1 MKPTGK
7 MNLTLPACSQL
18 TENDKLQ
25 TTLDTETAE
34 ICVAFT
40 DVLYVQ
46 LLCRVETDFQLC

>member
-1 MKPTGK
+1 

-25 TTLDTETAE
+25 TTLDTETGE

-40 DVLYVQ
+40 DVLYVL